1 MKRTKHTPI
10 CFVISSPSGAGK
22 TTIVEAVLKKE
33 EKIEKTISHTTRKKR
48 PSEKNGLDY
57 YFVDS
62 KTFHQLEKSGQML
75 ESADVYEFQYG
86 TSKKEIER
94 ILSKGND
101 AVLVI
106 EDEGAKN
113 IKRLFPR
120 SVFVLILPPSLKEL
134 ERRILKRKSGEEDVE
149 RRIKN
154 ATREIRNMIWYDYVI
169 INDELEDSVKLLRNI
184 IASERAKLPPQKDSI
199 FEQFLNGK
207 N

>member
-1 MKRTKHTPI
+1 MKIKATPI

-22 TTIVEAVLKKE
+22 TTVAEAVLKKD
-33 EKIEKTISHTTRKKR
+33 KKLEKTISHTTRKKR
-48 PSEKNGLDY
+48 PDEKNGEHY

-75 ESADVYEFQYG
+75 EWASVYEYQYG

-94 ILSKGND
+94 ILDKGSD
-101 AVLVI
+101 ALLVI
-106 EDEGAKN
+106 EEQGAKN

-120 SVFVLILPPSLKEL
+120 SVFILILPPSLKEL
-134 ERRILKRKSGEEDVE
+134 EKRILKRKSGDENIE

-169 INDELEDSVKLLRNI
+169 VNDVLGDSIKLLHDI
-184 IASERAKLPPQKDSI
+184 ISAERAKLPPQKEEL
-199 FEQFLNGK
+199 FKKFLD
-207 N
+207 